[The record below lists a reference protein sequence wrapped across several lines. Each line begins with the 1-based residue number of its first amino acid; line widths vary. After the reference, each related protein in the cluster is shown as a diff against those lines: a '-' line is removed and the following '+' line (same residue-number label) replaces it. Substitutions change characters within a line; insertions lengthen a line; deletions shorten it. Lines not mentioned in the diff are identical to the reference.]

1 VQDDALSFPTAIVP
15 TRPGGTAID
24 RARKYMRAFGDP
36 MGVLFTDMKTAT
48 REVTVYGQDGS
59 VTKLEEPDREVR
71 RECAKELM
79 PYIYPKLRASEV
91 SLGAAGGGAGGVS
104 ITINIGG
111 PMPTQDPVAAAVDV
125 TPAAEAT
132 PSPEEDPLA

>member
-1 VQDDALSFPTAIVP
+1 VYRPGVADDALSFPTAIVP
-15 TRPGGTAID
+15 TRPGGSAVD

-48 REVTVYGQDGS
+48 REVYDTTSGEKIEV
-59 VTKLEEPDREVR
+59 PDREVR

-91 SLGAAGGGAGGVS
+91 NLGAAGGAGGGVS
-104 ITINIGG
+104 VTINIGG
-111 PMPTQDPVAAAVDV
+111 PPALVDPVPAAIDV
-125 TPAAEAT
+125 TP
-132 PSPEEDPLA
+132 PPQPPEEDPLA